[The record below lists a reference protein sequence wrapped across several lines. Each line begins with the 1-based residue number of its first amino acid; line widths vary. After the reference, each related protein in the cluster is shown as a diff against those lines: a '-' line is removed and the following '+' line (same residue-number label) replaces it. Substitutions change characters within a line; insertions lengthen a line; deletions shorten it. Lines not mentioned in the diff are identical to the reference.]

1 MMSFM
6 LPAGVGAALGPA
18 QTFLLREYVD
28 TPMANEF
35 LNKKRKY
42 PFVKPLKGFGT
53 PSALAG
59 IVGGIIGLS
68 LGYVGAKKGKI
79 IKTFNGQLALIT
91 YGASALTSGLLSG
104 MYPTAAASTA
114 IARDPDNPIFEEESS
129 NRGNLVITQPPV
141 SAPTTQTTPTIPT
154 TQTPNQ
160 EILANF

>member
-18 QTFLLREYVD
+18 QTIFLREYVD
-28 TPMANEF
+28 TPMANDF
-35 LNKKRKY
+35 LNGKTTSY
-42 PFVKPLKGFGT
+42 PFIKPLQGFGT

-59 IVGGIIGLS
+59 IVGGVIGLG
-68 LGYVGAKKGKI
+68 LGYMGAKKGKV

-104 MYPTAAASTA
+104 IYPTAAAASA
-114 IARDPDNPIFEEESS
+114 IAKDPSNPIFSASS
-129 NRGNLVITQPPV
+129 TRRGSLVITQAPM
-141 SAPTTQTTPTIPT
+141 SASSVPT

-160 EILANF
+160 RVLANF

>member
-18 QTFLLREYVD
+18 QTFLIREYVD
-28 TPMANEF
+28 TPMANDF
-35 LNKKRKY
+35 LNGKTTTY
-42 PFVKPLKGFGT
+42 PFIKPLKGFGT

-104 MYPTAAASTA
+104 LYPTSAASTA
-114 IARDPDNPIFEEESS
+114 IARDPDNPIFTASSS
-129 NRGNLVITQPPV
+129 NRGSLIIKQPPV
-141 SAPTTQTTPTIPT
+141 SAPTTQT
-154 TQTPNQ
+154 PNQ
-160 EILANF
+160 QILANF

>member
-28 TPMANEF
+28 TPMANDF
-35 LNKKRKY
+35 LNGKTTTY

-79 IKTFNGQLALIT
+79 IKTFNGQLAMIT

-104 MYPTAAASTA
+104 IYPTSAASTA
-114 IARDPDNPIFEEESS
+114 IARDPDNPIFTASSS
-129 NRGNLVITQPPV
+129 NRGSLVITQPPMT
-141 SAPTTQTTPTIPT
+141 APTIPT

-160 EILANF
+160 QILANF

>member
-1 MMSFM
+1 MSFM

-18 QTFLLREYVD
+18 QTFLIREYVD
-28 TPMANEF
+28 TPMANDF
-35 LNKKRKY
+35 LNGKTTTY
-42 PFVKPLKGFGT
+42 PFIKPLKGFGT

-104 MYPTAAASTA
+104 LYPTSAASTA
-114 IARDPDNPIFEEESS
+114 IARDPDNPIFTASSS
-129 NRGNLVITQPPV
+129 NRGSLIIKQPPV
-141 SAPTTQTTPTIPT
+141 SAPTTQT
-154 TQTPNQ
+154 PNQ
-160 EILANF
+160 QILANF